1 MAFFS
6 DLFGGG
12 DYQDPAA
19 AAAPYHA
26 QIPGVGKEYY
36 NPFIKSGQ
44 EAEQIA
50 NPIYGQMSQDPNAFL
65 DNIMRGYTPSEG
77 YRFKERYLQQNA
89 HNTAAAGGF
98 AGTEN
103 DVLGRNEMVRGSLGQ
118 DMQEFLANILGI
130 QNQGLQGQE
139 NRVNRGWYGSDA
151 LAKLLSGNL
160 ESQASL
166 AYQGA
171 HGQNV
176 NNQIERGQNMS
187 LFSNLIGSAAQAYT
201 GMPRPGG

>member
-19 AAAPYHA
+19 AAQPYFN
-26 QIPGVGKEYY
+26 QIPQVARENY
-36 NPFIKSGQ
+36 NPFIQSGQ
-44 EAEQIA
+44 QAEQTT

-103 DVLGRNEMVRGSLGQ
+103 DVLGRNEMVRGELGQ
-118 DMQEFLANILGI
+118 DMEQFLANILGI
-130 QNQGLQGQE
+130 QGRGLQGQE
-139 NRVNRGWYGSDA
+139 NRINRGFQGSDA
-151 LAKLLSGNL
+151 LARLLSGNL
-160 ESQASL
+160 ESQGTL

-171 HGQNV
+171 HAQNQQ
-176 NNQIERGQNMS
+176 NQNERGQNMRMFSS
-187 LFSNLIGSAAQAYT
+187 LLGAGSSLL
-201 GMPRPGG
+201 GGGGFGG

>member
-19 AAAPYHA
+19 AARPHFE
-26 QIPGVGKEYY
+26 QIPGIGREAY

-130 QNQGLQGQE
+130 QGAGLTGQE
-139 NRVNRGWYGSDA
+139 NRINRGYKGASS
-151 LAKLLSGNL
+151 LADLLAGN
-160 ESQASL
+160 QNAMGTL

-171 HGQNV
+171 HGQNQF
-176 NNQIERGQNMS
+176 NQGERGQNMAF
-187 LFSNLIGSAAQAYT
+187 FSNLLSSA
-201 GMPRPGG
+201 GNLFGGGGFGG